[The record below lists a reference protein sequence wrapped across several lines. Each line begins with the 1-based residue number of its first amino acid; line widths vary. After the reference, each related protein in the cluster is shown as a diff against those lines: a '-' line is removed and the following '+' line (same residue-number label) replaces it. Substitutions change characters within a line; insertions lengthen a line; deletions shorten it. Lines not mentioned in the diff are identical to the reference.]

1 MFQNHLYD
9 LPDILSWFVCPRLP
23 LDQNSIRRKAMSRA
37 RSISVVLALFVLFAC
52 GAARAQDSPRI
63 GVKIR
68 TLTLELRKQHKLG
81 DVKGAL
87 VTAVTAGS
95 PAKEQGIVVGD
106 VIVEAGAK
114 PVASAKDVASQI
126 AAATAAGNDKIALR
140 ILNAKGE
147 RREVTVGL
155 EKRPAEGSKSLVPG
169 PK

>member
-1 MFQNHLYD
+1 
-9 LPDILSWFVCPRLP
+9 
-23 LDQNSIRRKAMSRA
+23 MSRA

-68 TLTLELRKQHKLG
+68 TLTLELRKQHKLAG

-87 VTAVTAGS
+87 VTAVTDGS
-95 PAKEQGIVVGD
+95 PAKAQGIVVGD

-114 PVASAKDVASQI
+114 PVVAAKDVASQI

-155 EKRPAEGSKSLVPG
+155 EKRPADGSKSFVPG